1 MTDRRD
7 TAAWIALLVVTGAAL
22 YLCWLML
29 QPFVDVLLW
38 AIVLAIVFRPLQNF
52 LEARTGR
59 PALSALLSCILVV
72 LVILLPLGFVI
83 MLLAREVAGMVQ
95 TVPGQAAEFFSED
108 AAWLQKARE
117 YLGDYIDVDALRTR
131 EFYAERLQGVAAAI
145 SSTTIGIIG
154 NIAEVIFKVF
164 LILFALYYL
173 FLDGP
178 ALMEMLRKQLPLD
191 DERSAAIVRR
201 MREVID
207 ATLYGVVAVAIVQGT
222 LGGLIFWILG
232 LPSPVLWGLVMTILA
247 IIPVTGTPF
256 VWVPAALYL
265 LWTDQWGKGI
275 FLLAWGGL
283 VVAQID
289 NFLGPRLIGKRARL
303 HVLVIFF
310 AVLGG
315 LKVFGFLGLFLGPVA
330 VAVTKALLDVL
341 EIGDPPPQALNG
353 TPPTS
358 PLVATTDAMPPP
370 TPEAPASAPQS

>member
-1 MTDRRD
+1 MTDRRE
-7 TAAWIALLVVTGAAL
+7 TACWIALLAVTGAAL

-95 TVPGQAAEFFSED
+95 TLPAQAAEFFSED

-178 ALMEMLRKQLPLD
+178 ALMETLRKQLPLD

-207 ATLYGVVAVAIVQGT
+207 ATLYGVVAVAMVQGI

-232 LPSPVLWGLVMTILA
+232 LPSPVLWGMVMTILA

-353 TPPTS
+353 TPPAS
-358 PLVATTDAMPPP
+358 PLVAKTDAMPPP
-370 TPEAPASAPQS
+370 APEAPQS